1 MIETEKMSDNP
12 YLADQLKHMQ
22 SPVLIDALDAKLNK
36 AEEFLILDADK
47 KSNEVIDLDDV
58 IDDEDDDINNG

>member
-1 MIETEKMSDNP
+1 MDQRRVDPKNMSDNP

-22 SPVLIDALDAKLNK
+22 SPVLIEALDAKLNK

-47 KSNEVIDLDDV
+47 
-58 IDDEDDDINNG
+58 